1 MRPSPLKTKALA
13 FLLGLLALA
22 SPLALAD
29 WVGKDGTGT
38 TITFDG
44 FVNGLKQLPKHLM
57 SNSVGVQLGTPTNP
71 LQTTLSGSSPS
82 NANAQQSGAWTMGM
96 TQGSAW
102 NVSQAGAPWS
112 VSSSGVPWSA
122 TQSGA
127 WNVGQSG
134 TWTAGLSAGSN
145 QIGNVTQSGSPWSH
159 NLTQIKGASP
169 SLANA
174 LPTQLSHNP
183 GSGAAAVGTGNPVP
197 ARCISGCTA
206 SEGGLVTYSVGQDF
220 VSPINATD
228 LALIQGSA
236 TKTIKIQ
243 KILYTMT
250 AGNQTN
256 VVITVVRRS
265 SGNTGGTS
273 ATATIAKL
281 DKNDPAPTAVVRTYT
296 TNPTPGTDAG
306 IIRALSFA
314 PQTAGGNNVIPS
326 QVYRFGGAGGVIK
339 PITLR
344 GTSEYLALVSNAS
357 NGVAGFTSRL
367 SVEWT
372 EE

>member
-96 TQGSAW
+96 TQGS
-102 NVSQAGAPWS
+102 
-112 VSSSGVPWSA
+112 
-122 TQSGA
+122 A

>member
-1 MRPSPLKTKALA
+1 
-13 FLLGLLALA
+13 
-22 SPLALAD
+22 
-29 WVGKDGTGT
+29 
-38 TITFDG
+38 
-44 FVNGLKQLPKHLM
+44 
-57 SNSVGVQLGTPTNP
+57 
-71 LQTTLSGSSPS
+71 
-82 NANAQQSGAWTMGM
+82 
-96 TQGSAW
+96 
-102 NVSQAGAPWS
+102 
-112 VSSSGVPWSA
+112 
-122 TQSGA
+122 
-127 WNVGQSG
+127 
-134 TWTAGLSAGSN
+134 
-145 QIGNVTQSGSPWSH
+145 
-159 NLTQIKGASP
+159 
-169 SLANA
+169 
-174 LPTQLSHNP
+174 
-183 GSGAAAVGTGNPVP
+183 
-197 ARCISGCTA
+197 
-206 SEGGLVTYSVGQDF
+206 
-220 VSPINATD
+220 
-228 LALIQGSA
+228 
-236 TKTIKIQ
+236 
-243 KILYTMT
+243 MT